1 MFDIEKEEM
10 QEAAPA
16 WEDAD
21 WERITAAHAVQ
32 EHDATHDAA
41 MKNQGKREAF
51 QDFYHKRHIHRKDR
65 VAVESARYALLA
77 IGLAAVGY
85 IVRSLPWLAIGLGS
99 IAAIFALI
107 AAYGAGKYREM

>member
-16 WEDAD
+16 YEGAD
-21 WERITAAHAVQ
+21 WERITATHAQQ

-51 QDFYHKRHIHRKDR
+51 QDFYHKRRIHRKDR
-65 VAVESARYALLA
+65 VAVESVRYGLLA
-77 IGLAAVGY
+77 VGLATVGY
-85 IVRSLPWLAIGLGS
+85 IVRSLPWLAIGLGI
-99 IAAIFALI
+99 IALVLALI